1 MSDIS
6 AVPHRKPTRL
16 NRRTAAAVAAV
27 RRRMAQE
34 AMGGLIL
41 LTAAIAA
48 LILANSPLH
57 DLYQSFIHLPIH
69 FSAGSFSFG
78 IDMHFLVNEVLMTVF
93 FLLVGVE
100 IRQEMHNGA
109 LSNLRQAG
117 LPLIA
122 ACGGVCMPA
131 LIYLSLNLHGG
142 APHGWAVPTAT
153 DIAFAV
159 GILAL
164 LGSAVPAN
172 LRIVLLSL
180 AVIDDIIAVLIIA
193 FFYSDGLSLAGAGIA
208 ALGAIIVL
216 ALQYLGFRSL
226 LLYCLAG
233 ALLWFGLWRMGVHP
247 SLAGVVLGM
256 LTPVLP
262 LYDDAAAKAP
272 GKAEPAALPL
282 PPTRRVAQA
291 VHFWVAFGVMPLFAF
306 ANAGV
311 RLADI
316 SFAQAGSAAVALGIS
331 GGLIFGK
338 PIGVLLAS
346 FIAVRIGLCRL
357 PPQVTWPG
365 MVLVGLLAGIGFTM
379 AIFVGHLAYHGGP
392 ETSVATL
399 AILCGSAISAVLGL
413 IYGVIYCRRLKSAAA
428 MGQKR

>member
-1 MSDIS
+1 M
-6 AVPHRKPTRL
+6 H
-16 NRRTAAAVAAV
+16 RRTAAMVAAI
-27 RRRMAQE
+27 RRRMALE
-34 AMGGLIL
+34 AMGGAAL
-41 LTAAIAA
+41 LAAAGAA
-48 LILANSPLH
+48 LILANSPLYN
-57 DLYQSFIHLPIH
+57 LYYAFIHLPLHLGI
-69 FSAGSFSFG
+69 GSLAAAF
-78 IDMHFLVNEVLMTVF
+78 DMHFLVNEVLMTVF

-100 IRQEMHNGA
+100 IRQELHHGA

-164 LGSAVPAN
+164 LGKAVPAN
-172 LRIVLLSL
+172 LRIILLSL

-193 FFYSDGLSLAGAGIA
+193 FFYSGGLSLAGAVIA
-208 ALGAIIVL
+208 ALAVLVIL
-216 ALQYLGFRSL
+216 ALQYFGFRSL

-247 SLAGVVLGM
+247 SLAGVVIGL
-256 LTPVLP
+256 LTP
-262 LYDDAAAKAP
+262 
-272 GKAEPAALPL
+272 ALPL
-282 PPTRRVAQA
+282 DEERPGAASPQNLPAPTKRVIAA
-291 VHFWVAFGVMPLFAF
+291 LHFWVGFGVMPLFAF
-306 ANAGV
+306 VNAGV

-316 SFAQAGSAAVALGIS
+316 NFAEAGSAAVALGIS

-338 PIGVLLAS
+338 PLGVLAAS
-346 FIAVRIGLCRL
+346 FAAVKIGLCRL
-357 PPQVTWPG
+357 PPQVSWPG

-379 AIFVGHLAYHGGP
+379 AVFVSNLAYHGGP
-392 ETSVATL
+392 ETAVATL
-399 AILCGSAISAVLGL
+399 AILCGSAVSAILGL
-413 IYGVIYCRRLKSAAA
+413 IYGFIYCRRLKAKS
-428 MGQKR
+428 G